1 MGAHDLAW
9 DRRVH
14 HGLRA
19 GDDRALA
26 EAYDEFS
33 PYVYGIAVRATG
45 DREAAEDITEQVFL
59 RLWERPGEFDPERGS
74 LRVLLCDVARAR
86 SIDWRRR
93 RAGRSGVAGQ
103 FGAAGF
109 QWEPVDAQAL
119 SGPPAAKAVRDVL
132 SSLPAQ
138 QRNALMLA
146 YLHGLS
152 FRQVAAELAI
162 PEGTA
167 KSGIYSGLRQLAVA
181 LAAAGVT
188 PEGPRTA

>member
-1 MGAHDLAW
+1 MSAHDLAW

-45 DREAAEDITEQVFL
+45 DQEAAEDITEQVFL

-74 LRVLLCDVARAR
+74 LRVLLCDFARAR
-86 SIDWRRR
+86 AIGWRR
-93 RAGRSGVAGQ
+93 RAGQSPMAGQ
-103 FGAAGF
+103 SAGAGF
-109 QWEPVDAQAL
+109 QWEQVDASA
-119 SGPPAAKAVRDVL
+119 SAGPPAAKAVRDVL
-132 SSLPAQ
+132 RSLPAQ

-188 PEGPRTA
+188 PDGPRTA